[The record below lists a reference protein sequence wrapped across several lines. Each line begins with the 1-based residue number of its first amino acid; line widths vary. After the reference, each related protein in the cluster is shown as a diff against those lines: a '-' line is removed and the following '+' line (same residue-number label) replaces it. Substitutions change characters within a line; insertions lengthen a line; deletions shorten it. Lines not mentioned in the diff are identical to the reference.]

1 MNMPGMPK
9 MDVDIAL
16 RGPAKHSG
24 VLYPV
29 SAASRRGE
37 GGGGAW
43 SGGAVLEQQE
53 GGSEC
58 GERN

>member
-1 MNMPGMPK
+1 

-29 SAASRRGE
+29 SAESE
-37 GGGGAW
+37 GGPRGGRW
-43 SGGAVLEQQE
+43 WGGWAV
-53 GGSEC
+53 
-58 GERN
+58 